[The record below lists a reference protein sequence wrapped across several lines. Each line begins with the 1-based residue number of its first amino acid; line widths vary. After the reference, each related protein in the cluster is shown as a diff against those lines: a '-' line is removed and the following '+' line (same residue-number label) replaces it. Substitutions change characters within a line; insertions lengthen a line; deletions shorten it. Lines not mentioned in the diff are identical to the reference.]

1 MGEITNRK
9 LPRVLLSLIA
19 ALVLAFAIGYSG
31 VSGFGGEPIGVDK
44 ASAYPGTYVEDIA
57 YTAGVDANAFWRDY
71 FAYYDDPWED
81 VQNIVSVCNHPLG
94 AHYQPG
100 NMNIYYDT
108 CWDNNNYGDGA
119 IAAIMAHE
127 VGHHVQNMAGIYRQG
142 HITVHTELQAD
153 CLAGVYMADA
163 WYRGMLDGNDLEQ
176 AEAWMYN
183 HGDNLDWENVD
194 HHGTGEERLAWFDHG
209 WTTEDPGKCAAAL
222 NLP

>member
-1 MGEITNRK
+1 MGEVTNRT
-9 LPRVLLSLIA
+9 LPRVLLSLIV
-19 ALVLAFAIGYSG
+19 ALLLAFVIGYIG

-57 YTAGVDANAFWRDY
+57 YTAGVDANAFLRDY

-153 CLAGVYMADA
+153 CL
-163 WYRGMLDGNDLEQ
+163 
-176 AEAWMYN
+176 
-183 HGDNLDWENVD
+183 
-194 HHGTGEERLAWFDHG
+194 
-209 WTTEDPGKCAAAL
+209 
-222 NLP
+222 